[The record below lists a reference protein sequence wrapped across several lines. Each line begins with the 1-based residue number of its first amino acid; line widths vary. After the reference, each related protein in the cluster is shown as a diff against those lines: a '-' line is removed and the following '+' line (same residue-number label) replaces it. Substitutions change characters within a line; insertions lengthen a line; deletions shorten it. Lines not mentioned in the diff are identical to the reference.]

1 MSKRNIEKHILMN
14 KAEAQDL
21 QKKAKR
27 ACLSEGGLIRLLL
40 KGYEPREKPDE
51 RFYDVM
57 RELSAIGNNI
67 NQLAVKANALGFID
81 APMLK
86 AEALRWHRFQADV
99 EAVFL
104 RPGESNLKWQ

>member
-57 RELSAIGNNI
+57 RKLSAIGNNI
-67 NQLAVKANALGFID
+67 NQLAAKANALNFVD
-81 APMLK
+81 APMLT
-86 AEALRWHRFQADV
+86 E
-99 EAVFL
+99 EAV
-104 RPGESNLKWQ
+104 KWRQFQMDIRKKYLLPKKGSG

>member
-14 KAEAQDL
+14 KAEAQDF

-67 NQLAVKANALGFID
+67 NQLAAKANALDYID
-81 APMLK
+81 TPMLQE
-86 AEALRWHRFQADV
+86 EATRWRQFQTDV
-99 EAVFL
+99 RKTYL
-104 RPGESNLKWQ
+104 LPKRGSG